1 MIFGASLLSLN
12 KDFNRY
18 DVEPGAPSL
27 TFLLSERRFYL
38 VKRSRHGWDDGTLN
52 RLLVDLEVG
61 VMMVVVMMAVYYHH
75 DLRLRRIGYCDAEGE
90 HESEQNLFHNLVC
103 RLANP
108 FTELL

>member
-1 MIFGASLLSLN
+1 MIFGASMLSLN

-18 DVEPGAPSL
+18 DVEPDAPTL
-27 TFLLSERRFYL
+27 TFLLGERRFYL

-90 HESEQNLFHNLVC
+90 HESEQNFLHNLVW

-108 FTELL
+108 ITELL